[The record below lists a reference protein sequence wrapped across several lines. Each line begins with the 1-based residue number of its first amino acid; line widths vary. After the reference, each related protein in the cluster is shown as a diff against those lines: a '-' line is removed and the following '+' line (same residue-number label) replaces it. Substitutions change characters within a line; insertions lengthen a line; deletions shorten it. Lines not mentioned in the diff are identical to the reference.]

1 MIYRLA
7 LGVIALWFS
16 AMARAE
22 LMIEITQGMDNP
34 TPIAIVPFAGTQGQR
49 ENIPDI
55 VSADLQRSGFFRPI
69 PKSDMLSLPQREQDI
84 FYRDWRI
91 LGAEFLVIGNLQRAA
106 SATGAAT
113 NADQYVLE
121 YALYDVL
128 GQRRVFRQ
136 VASGSTAQLRDMA
149 HKVSDA
155 VYQAITGIRGA
166 FSTKILYIEDLKRD
180 GAGRYRLMTADADGA
195 RERVLYTS
203 SEPLLSPAWSSD
215 MKQVAYVSFE
225 TSRPAIFRQNL
236 ITGVREQLTDFQGLN
251 GAPAWS
257 PDNSKLALVLSKD
270 GNPEIYTL
278 DIASRKL
285 TRITRHFAID
295 TEPNWTADGKGLI
308 FTSNRGGNPQIYQI
322 GLETG
327 RVERLT
333 FEGDYNARARVSPD
347 GKSLVMVHRY
357 KGVFHIAWQDIASG
371 DMRILTETWLDESPS
386 IAPNGAMLLY
396 ATQHNNKG
404 VLAAVSMDAGVKF
417 RLPSKQGDVREPAWS
432 PFVGE

>member
-1 MIYRLA
+1 MIKR
-7 LGVIALWFS
+7 IALTMLVLSLCSF
-16 AMARAE
+16 ARAE

-34 TPIAIVPFAGTQGQR
+34 TPIALVPFGGSNGLR
-49 ENIPDI
+49 EDVAAIA
-55 VSADLQRSGFFRPI
+55 SADLLRSGFFRPI
-69 PKSDMLSLPQREQDI
+69 PVADMLQMPQKEADI

-91 LGAEFLVIGNLQRAA
+91 LGTEFLVIGNIQRGSQVDAE
-106 SATGAAT
+106 
-113 NADQYVLE
+113 NPNQFVLE

-128 GQRRVFRQ
+128 GQRNLFKRVI
-136 VASGSTAQLRDMA
+136 SGGESELRDLA

-155 VYQAITGIRGA
+155 VYEAITGIRGA
-166 FSTKILYIEDLKRD
+166 FSTKILYIEDLNRA
-180 GAGRYRLMTADADGA
+180 GAGRYRLVTADADGA
-195 RERVLYTS
+195 REKVLFS
-203 SEPLLSPAWSSD
+203 SREPLLSPSWSSD
-215 MKQVAYVSFE
+215 LSQVAYVSFE

-236 ITGVREQLTDFQGLN
+236 LTGVREQLTNFQGLN

-257 PDNSKLALVLSKD
+257 PDNKTLALVLSKD

-278 DIASRKL
+278 EIATRRL
-285 TRITRHFAID
+285 TRVTRHFAID

-322 GLETG
+322 GLESG
-327 RVERLT
+327 RIERLT
-333 FEGDYNARARVSPD
+333 FEGDYNARPRVSPD
-347 GKSLVMVHRY
+347 GKSLVMVNRY

-396 ATQHNNKG
+396 ATQYNNKG

-432 PFVGE
+432 PFVNE